1 MQWHWCRLVSRRAA
15 DRMAGGQI
23 GLGLPRRHAQM
34 PASCLCG
41 GGERVDAIHPEPTG
55 YADFAAR
62 SEAAKSRGWPMQMR
76 GSPFPEREMLKDMM
90 AGLDP
95 KELIELALL
104 LVAVGALSGFLAGVF
119 GIGGG
124 AILVP
129 VFYECFRLAGVPLE
143 VRMPL
148 CIGTSLAII
157 IPTSIS
163 SFRAHYKR
171 GAVDMD
177 ILKLWWLPIVLGVVA
192 GSVTAR
198 YAPERLFKIVFVIVA
213 WSAAARL
220 LLARDDW
227 KLGDEVPT
235 GPLMRVYGFF
245 IGLLST
251 LMGVGGGLFANLLM
265 TFYGR
270 PIHQAVA
277 TSSALAVLIS
287 IPGALGY
294 VYAGWPAAARFPDV
308 TALQM
313 PFAIGY
319 VSLIGAAACHADQP
333 SDRAARRARR
343 ACDVEAQPGD
353 GVRRV
358 SVHCR
363 QPVCD
368 QPVVA
373 GIGQSSRGVV
383 PANAGTHNHSRQWL
397 DERFEQRLSE
407 HRAAAYGSLR
417 SQGRQRAT
425 SRKSSRRYPAKCSSA
440 PCPWRCAAVRRPR
453 TRASAS

>member
-1 MQWHWCRLVSRRAA
+1 
-15 DRMAGGQI
+15 
-23 GLGLPRRHAQM
+23 
-34 PASCLCG
+34 
-41 GGERVDAIHPEPTG
+41 
-55 YADFAAR
+55 
-62 SEAAKSRGWPMQMR
+62 MQMR
-76 GSPFPEREMLKDMM
+76 GSQVLNARMVKDMV

-95 KELIELALL
+95 RELIELALL
-104 LVAVGALSGFLAGVF
+104 LIAVGALSGFLAGVF

-157 IPTSIS
+157 IPTSLS
-163 SFRAHYKR
+163 SFRAHYAR

-177 ILKLWWLPIVLGVVA
+177 ILRRWWLPIVLGVIA

-198 YAPERLFKIVFVIVA
+198 YAPERLFKIVFVLVA

-220 LLARDDW
+220 LLARDNW
-227 KLGDEVPT
+227 KLGDKIPT
-235 GPLMRVYGFF
+235 GPLMRLYGFC

-313 PFAIGY
+313 PFAIGF
-319 VSLIGAAACHADQP
+319 VSLIGAVLVMPTSLLTAP
-333 SDRAARRARR
+333 LGVRAAHAMSKRNLEMAFG
-343 ACDVEAQPGD
+343 AYLFIVG
-353 GVRRV
+353 
-358 SVHCR
+358 
-363 QPVCD
+363 
-368 QPVVA
+368 
-373 GIGQSSRGVV
+373 SRFVI
-383 PANAGTHNHSRQWL
+383 
-397 DERFEQRLSE
+397 
-407 HRAAAYGSLR
+407 SLL
-417 SQGRQRAT
+417 
-425 SRKSSRRYPAKCSSA
+425 
-440 PCPWRCAAVRRPR
+440 
-453 TRASAS
+453 